1 MMQIHSGAASMYFIF
16 TIAGIHFVAGNYSVS
31 NTRRRRGGKRGR
43 KGIQCG
49 LNVSYG
55 CFVVVA

>member
-16 TIAGIHFVAGNYSVS
+16 TIAGIHFVAGNYSVL
-31 NTRRRRGGKRGR
+31 NTRRRRGGKRREFGV
-43 KGIQCG
+43 C